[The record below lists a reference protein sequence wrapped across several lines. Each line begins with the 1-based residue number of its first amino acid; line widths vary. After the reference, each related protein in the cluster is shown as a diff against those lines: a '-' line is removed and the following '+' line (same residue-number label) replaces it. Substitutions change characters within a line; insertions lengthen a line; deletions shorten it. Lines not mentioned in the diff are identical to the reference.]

1 MGIVRYFISKKI
13 VFGFVVT
20 SAVNFLSISILLIF
34 SLKYIKNPGSATLV
48 AHFVGLF
55 LSMLFT
61 LDFWWGRIT
70 KEINLPVSGK
80 QRIHFLL
87 IGAVTAIVAW
97 ISVRKTGEFQVLSKF
112 EVIAINWLTIGAIAV
127 FKFALFVVL
136 VRNQSR

>member
-1 MGIVRYFISKKI
+1 
-13 VFGFVVT
+13 
-20 SAVNFLSISILLIF
+20 
-34 SLKYIKNPGSATLV
+34 
-48 AHFVGLF
+48 
-55 LSMLFT
+55 MLFT

-97 ISVRKTGEFQVLSKF
+97 ISVRKTGEFHVLSKF
-112 EVIAINWLTIGAIAV
+112 DVIAINWLTIGAIAV
-127 FKFALFVVL
+127 FKYVLFVAL